1 MTGVQ
6 TCALPISVGHWDG
19 DTLVVE
25 SIGFVPETWLSRGGF
40 FHSENMKV
48 YERFTRKGDEMLY
61 EVTVEDPDV
70 LIQPWKQNPLMMT
83 LAEAPAPGAGA
94 AGGDPTLIGAE
105 RGNCEVYE
113 LEDIDNQIHH

>member
-1 MTGVQ
+1 
-6 TCALPISVGHWDG
+6 
-19 DTLVVE
+19 
-25 SIGFVPETWLSRGGF
+25 
-40 FHSENMKV
+40 MKV

-70 LIQPWKQNPLMMT
+70 LIQPWKQNPLMMN
-83 LAEAPAPGAGA
+83 LAEAPAPGAG
-94 AGGDPTLIGAE
+94 GLGDPTLIGAE